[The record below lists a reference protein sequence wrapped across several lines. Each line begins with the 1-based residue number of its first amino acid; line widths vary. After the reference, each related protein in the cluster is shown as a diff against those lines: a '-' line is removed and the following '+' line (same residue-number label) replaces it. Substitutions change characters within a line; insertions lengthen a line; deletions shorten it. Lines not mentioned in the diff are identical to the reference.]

1 MLLLYLKISLML
13 DGLDMQ
19 RWTLIS
25 FGFFAMM
32 LYVAGIELLKI
43 FGVKNTEY
51 YKVKVIKDDVE
62 KKMQPFGAIIFIQV

>member
-43 FGVKNTEY
+43 LGVKNTEY